1 MDPVT
6 IAALVLG
13 LEKAIAGVI
22 QIILNAGLSPDDKQ
36 AYINRIVA
44 AQQNVPE
51 PKVGLDE

>member
-1 MDPVT
+1 VDPVT

>member
-1 MDPVT
+1 VDPVT

-22 QIILNAGLSPDDKQ
+22 QIILNAGLSPDEKQ